1 MELNFCILTSGNGTY
16 EKQERVQRPPDAR
29 TEAQG
34 APFAWCVLAETV
46 WGQFYVLKNVLAMPI
61 GKVKAS
67 LVATLC
73 PRPVSGLLW
82 SGFEG
87 RVGAVG
93 FVFTEPVME
102 RLHS

>member
-1 MELNFCILTSGNGTY
+1 MY
-16 EKQERVQRPPDAR
+16 EKQERVQRPPYAR

-34 APFAWCVLAETV
+34 TPFAWCVLAETV

-73 PRPVSGLLW
+73 RRPVSGLLW